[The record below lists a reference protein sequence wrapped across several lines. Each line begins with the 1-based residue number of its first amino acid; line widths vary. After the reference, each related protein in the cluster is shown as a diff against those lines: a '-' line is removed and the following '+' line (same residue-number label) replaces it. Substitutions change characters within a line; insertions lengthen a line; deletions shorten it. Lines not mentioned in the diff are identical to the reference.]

1 MFVAKEKQ
9 IYTHMNFLTT
19 GAQIYTGYCWI
30 PKQNED
36 SVRNILHQLQRNRPN
51 IVGVELG
58 ELPRP
63 SNLSPPTHFI
73 VNEFTMP
80 FQEIVNTYGIPR
92 YREVN
97 PGFFAIP
104 MFSFLFGVMF
114 GDIGHGGVLFLF
126 GIFLCFKNEALRE
139 AKSPLK
145 PLLEARYLLLVL
157 GFFAFYCG
165 FIYNDFFSIPFDL
178 FGSCYKRIEGE
189 EAAERH
195 EDCVYPFGLD
205 PKWYIASNE
214 LSFFNSLKMKMAV
227 IIGVAQM
234 SFGVFL
240 KAINC
245 LHYGLYVDFVFEFIP
260 QILFLSCT
268 FGYMCLLVIYKWL
281 INWSIVGTQFA
292 PSIITSM
299 IGMFLGLGSAGD
311 LELYDRQY
319 QEHVQFNLLIIAV
332 ICVPT
337 MLFVK
342 PIILHMRHSSEH
354 KAKEPLKE
362 RLLEGEGEEE
372 QEGHV
377 EEKKHGEEHGFG
389 EIFVHQMI
397 ETIEFVL
404 GAVSNTA
411 SYLRLWALSLAHSQL
426 AKVFFEKTIGGGIEF
441 GSFLQV
447 FVGFFLF
454 VNVTFAVLMCMDLME
469 CFLHALRLQWVEFQ
483 NKFYKADGYNFAP
496 FSFIDRMKEIAK

>member
-1 MFVAKEKQ
+1 MGE
-9 IYTHMNFLTT
+9 MSR
-19 GAQIYTGYCWI
+19 
-30 PKQNED
+30 PKN
-36 SVRNILHQLQRNRPN
+36 SA
-51 IVGVELG
+51 
-58 ELPRP
+58 
-63 SNLSPPTHFI
+63 PPTYF
-73 VNEFTMP
+73 VTNEFTMP

-114 GDIGHGGVLFLF
+114 GDIGHGGVLLAF
-126 GIFLCFKNEALRE
+126 GMFLCLRNTFLQE
-139 AKSPLK
+139 SKSAIAPILQ
-145 PLLEARYLLLVL
+145 ARYLILLM
-157 GFFAFYCG
+157 GIFAFYCG
-165 FIYNDFFSIPFDL
+165 FIYNDFFSLPFDI
-178 FGSCYKRIEGE
+178 FGSCYKVVEGE
-189 EAAERH
+189 EMAERH
-195 EDCVYPFGLD
+195 ENCVYPFGLD

-214 LSFFNSLKMKMAV
+214 LSFFNSLKMKLAV
-227 IIGVAQM
+227 IIGVSQM
-234 SFGVFL
+234 TFGIFL

-245 LHYGLYVDFVFEFIP
+245 IHYGVYVDFFFEFIP

-268 FGYMCLLVIYKWL
+268 FGYMCMIVIYKWL
-281 INWSIVGTQFA
+281 IDWQSIGTEKA

-299 IGMFLGLGSAGD
+299 INMFLRAGSAG
-311 LELYDRQY
+311 ETPLYDEST
-319 QEHVQFNLLIIAV
+319 QESLQFKLLMIAI

-342 PIILHMRHSSEH
+342 PIILHMRHSGEDKSH
-354 KAKEPLKE
+354 NEPLKE
-362 RLLEGEGEEE
+362 KLLDEG
-372 QEGHV
+372 QEGAEAV
-377 EEKKHGEEHGFG
+377 AQHGGGDEHGFG

-454 VNVTFAVLMCMDLME
+454 VNVTFAVLMWMDLME

-483 NKFYKADGYNFAP
+483 GKFYKADGYKFYP
-496 FSFIDRMKEIAK
+496 FSFICRMKEVAK